1 MGCSVWTRSRDRS
14 PPADAIDRQGRI
26 HSQAVRDWHL
36 QCPVHR
42 RARFAGH
49 PVWLVSPAARELRRL
64 GRRVTPPPR
73 VATGKTW
80 AALSPREREVAEQ
93 VAAGKTNR
101 EVAAALF
108 LSEKTIESH
117 FARIYDKLGLR
128 SRTTLAVI
136 IARAGT
142 RTGRGE
148 GT

>member
-1 MGCSVWTRSRDRS
+1 M
-14 PPADAIDRQGRI
+14 
-26 HSQAVRDWHL
+26 
-36 QCPVHR
+36 
-42 RARFAGH
+42 
-49 PVWLVSPAARELRRL
+49 SPAARELRRL

-93 VAAGKTNR
+93 VAAGKT
-101 EVAAALF
+101 
-108 LSEKTIESH
+108 
-117 FARIYDKLGLR
+117 RIYDKLGLR

-148 GT
+148 GP